1 METYL
6 VLHCVENNLIEP
18 ETVLSRL
25 HCVSL
30 LYKATMEA
38 ESRFASLNAQDFED
52 LVANKDCEN
61 TTKPTKVAVELFRRY
76 LAVTTICCFR
86 IKLF

>member
-1 METYL
+1 MHSQRISCYENIC
-6 VLHCVENNLIEP
+6 CVEINLIEP

-38 ESRFASLNAQDFED
+38 ESRFASLNAQDFEA
-52 LVANKDCEN
+52 LVADKD
-61 TTKPTKVAVELFRRY
+61 
-76 LAVTTICCFR
+76 
-86 IKLF
+86 